1 MTPIIPDS
9 AGPSICD
16 DRPVTAT
23 FLIVG
28 EALTDIVVD
37 AGGNR
42 REHPGGSPLNVAVAL
57 GRLGHRCHLLTH
69 IGCDERGDAIRDH
82 LAESHVVLTAASTGD
97 HPTST
102 AAATLDASG
111 AATYEFDL
119 TWDPDPAG
127 LPEQVQAVHASSIAA
142 VLDPGART
150 VTEVLRRCRATST
163 ISSDPNERPTLVGTR
178 AAVLDPGARTVT
190 EVLRRCR
197 ATSTISY
204 DPNVRPALMGTRAAV
219 RERVEANIALSDVV
233 KASDEDIAWLYDTDD
248 LEDVV
253 ASWRELGPG
262 LTVMTRGAEGAVG
275 FSSGGRVQVAPVVVD
290 AVDTVGAGD
299 TFSAGI
305 LDALAARGLLGAAQ
319 REELHAMPAD
329 DVATVLRR
337 ASGLAA
343 ITVS

>member
-1 MTPIIPDS
+1 M
-9 AGPSICD
+9 
-16 DRPVTAT
+16 TAT

-42 REHPGGSPLNVAVAL
+42 CEHPGGSPLNVAVAL
-57 GRLGHRCHLLTH
+57 GRLGHSPHLLTH
-69 IGCDERGDAIRDH
+69 IGHDERGDSIRAH
-82 LAESHVVLTAASTGD
+82 LAQSYVELTAGSTGD

-102 AAATLDASG
+102 SAATLDATG

-127 LPEQVQAVHASSIAA
+127 LPEQVDAVHTSSI
-142 VLDPGART
+142 
-150 VTEVLRRCRATST
+150 
-163 ISSDPNERPTLVGTR
+163 

-204 DPNVRPALMGTRAAV
+204 DPNARPALMGDPAAA
-219 RERVEANIALSDVV
+219 RERIEANIALSDVA
-233 KASDEDIAWLYDTDD
+233 KASDEDIAWLYDTAD

-253 ASWRELGPG
+253 ASWRDLGPA
-262 LTVMTRGAEGAVG
+262 LTVMTRGADGAVG
-275 FSSGGRVQVAPVVVD
+275 FSAGGRVQVAPVAVD
-290 AVDTVGAGD
+290 VVDTVGAGD

-305 LDALAARGLLGAAQ
+305 LDALAARSLLGVAH
-319 REELHAMPAD
+319 REELYAMPAD
-329 DVATVLRR
+329 DAAIVLRR

-343 ITVS
+343 ITVSRAGANPPWSHELT